1 MQANRTLSTSHQ
13 PSSLSELSGMAK
25 LFAIMAAMY
34 GKLWFDQWA
43 DTPAAVMEE
52 VWRTELQGFSKS
64 EIEAGVAAC
73 RNLPW
78 PPTLPQ
84 FLKLC
89 RPEIDAEFA
98 WKVAGEGMR
107 ARQTGEM
114 GNWPDP
120 CIYWAASR
128 FGPFEV
134 LNEPLAKH
142 RVSWVAELDRA
153 RNQKAKGL
161 LPEIPQPRK
170 ALVAPGKAVTP
181 REEARKRIREI
192 LELTQG
198 KRDKVSFPYES
209 ALTDIRDLIG

>member
-13 PSSLSELSGMAK
+13 PTSLNELSGMAK

-43 DTPAAVMEE
+43 DTPPSIMEE
-52 VWRTELQGFSKS
+52 VWRAELQGFSKS

-73 RNLPW
+73 RKLNW

-84 FLKLC
+84 FVKLC
-89 RPEIDAEFA
+89 RPDIDAEFA
-98 WKVAGEGMR
+98 WKIAGEGMR
-107 ARQTGEM
+107 ARENGEM

-142 RVSWVAELDRA
+142 RVSWIAELDRA
-153 RNQKAKGL
+153 RNQQAKGL

-170 ALVAPGKAVTP
+170 ALVAPGKAITP
-181 REEARKRIREI
+181 REEARKRIRE
-192 LELTQG
+192 L
-198 KRDKVSFPYES
+198 RDKLRGSSPMVDS
-209 ALTDIRDLIG
+209 ALRGIGNQVQ

>member
-13 PSSLSELSGMAK
+13 PTSLSELSGMAK

-43 DTPAAVMEE
+43 DAPQSVMEE
-52 VWRTELQGFSKS
+52 VWRAELQGFSKS

-73 RNLPW
+73 RKLNW

-84 FLKLC
+84 FVKLC
-89 RPEIDAEFA
+89 RPDIDAEFA
-98 WKVAGEGMR
+98 WKIAGEGMR
-107 ARQTGEM
+107 ARQNGEM
-114 GNWPDP
+114 GNWPDQ

-142 RVSWVAELDRA
+142 RVSWIAELDRA
-153 RNQKAKGL
+153 RNQQAKGL

-170 ALVAPGKAVTP
+170 ALVAPGKAITP
-181 REEARKRIREI
+181 REEARKRIRE
-192 LELTQG
+192 L
-198 KRDKVSFPYES
+198 RDKLRGSSPMVDS
-209 ALTDIRDLIG
+209 ALRGIGNQVQ

>member
-78 PPTLPQ
+78 PPHCP
-84 FLKLC
+84 
-89 RPEIDAEFA
+89 
-98 WKVAGEGMR
+98 
-107 ARQTGEM
+107 
-114 GNWPDP
+114 
-120 CIYWAASR
+120 S
-128 FGPFEV
+128 
-134 LNEPLAKH
+134 
-142 RVSWVAELDRA
+142 S
-153 RNQKAKGL
+153 
-161 LPEIPQPRK
+161 
-170 ALVAPGKAVTP
+170 
-181 REEARKRIREI
+181 
-192 LELTQG
+192 
-198 KRDKVSFPYES
+198 
-209 ALTDIRDLIG
+209 

>member
-1 MQANRTLSTSHQ
+1 
-13 PSSLSELSGMAK
+13 
-25 LFAIMAAMY
+25 
-34 GKLWFDQWA
+34 
-43 DTPAAVMEE
+43 
-52 VWRTELQGFSKS
+52 
-64 EIEAGVAAC
+64 
-73 RNLPW
+73 
-78 PPTLPQ
+78 
-84 FLKLC
+84 
-89 RPEIDAEFA
+89 
-98 WKVAGEGMR
+98 MR
-107 ARQTGEM
+107 ARQNGEM

-198 KRDKVSFPYES
+198 KRDKVSFPYQS

>member
-1 MQANRTLSTSHQ
+1 MQANRILSTSHQ
-13 PSSLSELSGMAK
+13 PTSLNELSGMAK

-43 DTPAAVMEE
+43 DTPPSIMEE
-52 VWRTELQGFSKS
+52 VWRAELQGFSKS

-73 RNLPW
+73 RKLNW

-84 FLKLC
+84 FVKLC
-89 RPEIDAEFA
+89 RPDIDAEFA
-98 WKVAGEGMR
+98 WKIAGEGMR
-107 ARQTGEM
+107 ARENGEM

-142 RVSWVAELDRA
+142 RVSWIAELDRA
-153 RNQKAKGL
+153 RNQQAKGL

-170 ALVAPGKAVTP
+170 ALVAPGKAITP
-181 REEARKRIREI
+181 REEARKRIRE
-192 LELTQG
+192 L
-198 KRDKVSFPYES
+198 RDKLRGSSPMVDS
-209 ALTDIRDLIG
+209 ALRGIGNQVQ